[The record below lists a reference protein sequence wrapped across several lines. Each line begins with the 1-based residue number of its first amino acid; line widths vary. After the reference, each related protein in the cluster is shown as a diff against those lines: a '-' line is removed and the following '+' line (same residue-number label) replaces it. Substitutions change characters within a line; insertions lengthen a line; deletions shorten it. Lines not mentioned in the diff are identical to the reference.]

1 MKRARDHLS
10 DEELVEVCNCG
21 SAEEAERAFETL
33 YRRHK
38 DYVLRVA
45 LRFVRDR
52 DAALDVL
59 QESFTYLLRKFPPT
73 GDGLVLTARL
83 QTLLYPVA
91 KNCAITALRK
101 ADRYRVGGS
110 GEFDSDWYRAGGS
123 GGSGGSGRFE
133 DSPAFGHPGPA
144 PDPDDLPAECVEP
157 ESGAI
162 DAALAG
168 LSAER
173 REVLTL
179 RFVDGLSLAEIAATL
194 EVPVGTV
201 KSRLHLAIK
210 QLRDD
215 PSIKDLFEA

>member
-1 MKRARDHLS
+1 MNRARDHLS

-33 YRRHK
+33 YRRHR

-59 QESFTYLLRKFPPT
+59 QETFTYLLRKFPPT

-91 KNCAITALRK
+91 KNCAITVLRK
-101 ADRYRVGGS
+101 ADRHARTDS
-110 GEFDSDWYRAGGS
+110 EWHRDGE
-123 GGSGGSGRFE
+123 SGGSGRSRGFAGSGGFG
-133 DSPAFGHPGPA
+133 DSPAFRSSG
-144 PDPDDLPAECVEP
+144 PDPDELPAECVEP
-157 ESGAI
+157 ESGVI

-168 LSAER
+168 LAAER

-179 RFVDGLSLAEIAATL
+179 RFVDGLSLAEIASTL
-194 EVPVGTV
+194 HVPVGTV

-215 PSIKDLFEA
+215 PAIKDLFEP